1 MDQVKVQLFLLI
13 ILALGITA
21 PMAEGCSCVHS
32 HFQDLFCHSQI
43 VIRAKIIGQKIISP
57 SHNLYGEKL
66 IEYKIKLIK
75 MFKGFDKVDTIQYVY
90 TSVQESLC
98 GVKLDAKNRGQ
109 YLLSGYLWREGKV
122 VVELCGIAERWDNL
136 LLAQKKNLKYRYQKG
151 CECKI
156 STCSRPRCRAIS
168 ANECAWFPFSSQT
181 LQGVCMKRTNG
192 TCNWYIDKSDSH
204 TQHNVGQNGMGETS
218 SVVQVREPKPTET
231 LQ

>member
-32 HFQDLFCHSQI
+32 HFQDIFCHSQI

-75 MFKGFDKVDTIQYVY
+75 VSCSCPTEFM
-90 TSVQESLC
+90 
-98 GVKLDAKNRGQ
+98 
-109 YLLSGYLWREGKV
+109 GYLWREGKV
-122 VVELCGIAERWDNL
+122 VIELCGIAERWDNL

-218 SVVQVREPKPTET
+218 SVLQVREPKPTET